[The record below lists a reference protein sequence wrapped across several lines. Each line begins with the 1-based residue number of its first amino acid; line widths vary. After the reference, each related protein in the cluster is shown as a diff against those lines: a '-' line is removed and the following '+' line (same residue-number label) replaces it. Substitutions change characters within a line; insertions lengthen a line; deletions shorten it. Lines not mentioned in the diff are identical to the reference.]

1 MRAFPL
7 LLLLALAACRNQRNI
22 DILERE
28 MLRYRAD
35 NEELRAEKLEEKY
48 VEQREKA
55 DRLALR
61 VRAVSRE
68 RDALYVQYDTVRK
81 QLSDQR
87 KLQAEIAKQKAAV
100 QGAIKKEEAALEALQ
115 NELDKARKDVE
126 ALRKKLQEAEAMG
139 RALQD
144 KKEGGESPP
153 Q

>member
-1 MRAFPL
+1 MRAL
-7 LLLLALAACRNQRNI
+7 LLLLLPALVACRNQRNI

-35 NEELRAEKLEEKY
+35 NEDLRAEK
-48 VEQREKA
+48 REKA

-87 KLQAEIAKQKAAV
+87 KLQAEIATQTAAV

-115 NELDKARKDVE
+115 KELDKVRKDVE
-126 ALRKKLQEAEAMG
+126 ALRKKLQKAEAMG

-153 Q
+153 P

>member
-35 NEELRAEKLEEKY
+35 NEDLRAEKLEERY

-68 RDALYVQYDTVRK
+68 RDALYLQYDTVRK

-87 KLQAEIAKQKAAV
+87 KLQAEIAEQTAAV

-115 NELDKARKDVE
+115 KELDKARKDVE

>member
-1 MRAFPL
+1 MRAL
-7 LLLLALAACRNQRNI
+7 LLLLLPALVACRNQRNI

-35 NEELRAEKLEEKY
+35 NEDLRAEKLEERY

-87 KLQAEIAKQKAAV
+87 KLQAEIATQTAAV
-100 QGAIKKEEAALEALQ
+100 QGAIKKEEEALEALQ
-115 NELDKARKDVE
+115 KELDKVRKDVE
-126 ALRKKLQEAEAMG
+126 ALRKKLQKAEAMG

-153 Q
+153 P

>member
-1 MRAFPL
+1 MRAL
-7 LLLLALAACRNQRNI
+7 LLLLLPALVACRNQRNI

-35 NEELRAEKLEEKY
+35 NEDLRAEK
-48 VEQREKA
+48 REKA

-68 RDALYVQYDTVRK
+68 RDALYFQYDTVRK

-87 KLQAEIAKQKAAV
+87 KLQAEIATQTAAV

-115 NELDKARKDVE
+115 KELDKVRKDVE
-126 ALRKKLQEAEAMG
+126 ALRKKLQKAEAMG

-153 Q
+153 P